1 MFTVHDGIKLYAGHT
16 QENLIRYEHNIA
28 LFKRLYGDNEPII
41 SPLKPSML
49 TAEGK
54 FSNISF
60 NEAVI
65 FNLLTVPTG
74 HIIMAGCNYGEVFN
88 PLYKKRRVKKTT
100 EKQSQRGR
108 KKKVKTKIRRK
119 MQGSG
124 KYFSSQITF
133 EILHP
138 DMNVVYKI
146 KLFRNGKFQAPGIR
160 RPDMLDLIKPIN
172 ILRDY
177 LHLNFSP
184 NVSVLQVTAVLRNYK
199 ANLIN
204 KNYHVD
210 LEKIEDILTKYK
222 KNSCPELAEYMHE
235 PVILSEAQLNDV
247 VVSEALDNIKN
258 SLRIAEMTYNTDRC
272 FSLNIKFQRPSLLD
286 PYKKTTVKLLKKGK
300 LNWDGFTSEY
310 EVMELYH
317 WVHWIYL
324 KHKDEILFD
333 IEKIILDNDMS
344 DTDAC
349 SIYDEEYV
357 LDTDNLNKVA
367 TGITDEQRS
376 DIGSLDYARIV
387 DEFKI
392 SLKQDNYDVQH
403 DDDDADQSDDEQES
417 EQQEQE
423 EDEPE
428 QEEKNTTS

>member
-1 MFTVHDGIKLYAGHT
+1 
-16 QENLIRYEHNIA
+16 
-28 LFKRLYGDNEPII
+28 
-41 SPLKPSML
+41 
-49 TAEGK
+49 
-54 FSNISF
+54 
-60 NEAVI
+60 
-65 FNLLTVPTG
+65 
-74 HIIMAGCNYGEVFN
+74 
-88 PLYKKRRVKKTT
+88 
-100 EKQSQRGR
+100 
-108 KKKVKTKIRRK
+108 
-119 MQGSG
+119 
-124 KYFSSQITF
+124 
-133 EILHP
+133 
-138 DMNVVYKI
+138 
-146 KLFRNGKFQAPGIR
+146 
-160 RPDMLDLIKPIN
+160 
-172 ILRDY
+172 
-177 LHLNFSP
+177 
-184 NVSVLQVTAVLRNYK
+184 
-199 ANLIN
+199 
-204 KNYHVD
+204 
-210 LEKIEDILTKYK
+210 
-222 KNSCPELAEYMHE
+222 
-235 PVILSEAQLNDV
+235 
-247 VVSEALDNIKN
+247 
-258 SLRIAEMTYNTDRC
+258 MTYNTDRC

-367 TGITDEQRS
+367 TCITDEQRS

-403 DDDDADQSDDEQES
+403 DDDDDADQSDDEQEDEQEDKQEPDQEDKQEP

-428 QEEKNTTS
+428 QEPDEPEQEEKKQDIVANTN